1 MLKKLIPKTG
11 GLKYL
16 VTVHV
21 HCLDFPNGIPRL
33 PEGSEEL
40 NVIWIRGAKLASTKA
55 VPLASSSSSRNASMC
70 IDEKMVLICTFYRKK
85 DGSFDE
91 KKSKFLIKAGPL
103 GCCDRGR
110 GTEISK
116 KKIDLSS
123 FAEAH
128 ETASAFNM
136 KMETYAGLLGNLKVT
151 IACQWLKDARATPS
165 DDMSNFSSRHSEAS
179 CDGSGSDEIGD
190 DEVPRGFPPPLSD
203 ADFAPGPAAHRRVE
217 QASREAEAASS

>member
-1 MLKKLIPKTG
+1 MEGCPFQIGQRSPNKGMLKKLIPKTG

-103 GCCDRGR
+103 GCCDRGVY
-110 GTEISK
+110 SC
-116 KKIDLSS
+116 
-123 FAEAH
+123 FAMH
-128 ETASAFNM
+128 HI
-136 KMETYAGLLGNLKVT
+136 LLVT
-151 IACQWLKDARATPS
+151 SCSIRAWY
-165 DDMSNFSSRHSEAS
+165 
-179 CDGSGSDEIGD
+179 
-190 DEVPRGFPPPLSD
+190 
-203 ADFAPGPAAHRRVE
+203 
-217 QASREAEAASS
+217 